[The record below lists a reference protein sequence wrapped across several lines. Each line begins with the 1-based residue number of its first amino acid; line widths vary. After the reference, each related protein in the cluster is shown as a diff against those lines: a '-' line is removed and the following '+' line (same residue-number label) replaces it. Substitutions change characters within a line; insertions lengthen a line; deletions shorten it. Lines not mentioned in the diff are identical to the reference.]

1 MRHWRILYLIMIIVE
16 TSIFTK
22 QVLKLLSDDEY
33 RLMQAVLVN
42 RPDQSP
48 VISGSNGLRKMR
60 WSFRGQGKRGGVR
73 VIYYWAVEQEQLLL
87 LLVYPKN
94 VRDDLSPSQL
104 RVLKKLVEE
113 EYP

>member
-1 MRHWRILYLIMIIVE
+1 MRHWRILNSIIIIVE
-16 TSIFTK
+16 TSIFAK

-42 RPDQSP
+42 RPDHSP
-48 VISGSNGLRKMR
+48 VISGSGGLRKMR
-60 WSFRGQGKRGGVR
+60 WSLRGRGKRGGVR

-87 LLVYPKN
+87 LLMYPKN